1 MFEQKFNDDQS
12 DEEQSDEKIVLDKSA
27 FKALA
32 SDTRVAILK
41 ELDKRR
47 KTMTELSETL
57 NLAVATVKEHVEQLS
72 KSKLVVVKDEGRK
85 WKYCEL
91 TEKGKAVL
99 YPERKKIWVM
109 LASVV
114 FMVLLS
120 FYMTYHDIG
129 YISTGRMLT
138 SDSIGLNVA
147 RVLTESGYSDE
158 KVDDDSADSAV
169 YTMDMTD
176 HGEVGIMDAQRISVD
191 DYEDDSEYAELEND
205 SSIGAVSVDDVDAY
219 DTEPNIYGTEADGYV
234 ADRVYVDED
243 GMLDAKSSRNI
254 PYLRYL
260 AYAMTS
266 ISIVV
271 LLLFVTIFSK
281 KRKL

>member
-1 MFEQKFNDDQS
+1 MFEQKFNDEKE
-12 DEEQSDEKIVLDKSA
+12 DENLEDEKIVLDRSA

-129 YISTGRMLT
+129 YVSSGRMLA
-138 SDSIGLNVA
+138 SDSMGSSAA

-169 YTMDMTD
+169 SIMDMND
-176 HGEVGIMDAQRISVD
+176 HGGVGIMDAQRISVD

-205 SSIGAVSVDDVDAY
+205 SSIDAVSIDVVDAY
-219 DTEPNIYGTEADGYV
+219 DTEAGYDADGY
-234 ADRVYVDED
+234 YIDED
-243 GMLDAKSSRNI
+243 GVVFDVKSSRNI

-260 AYAMTS
+260 AYALTS
-266 ISIVV
+266 MSIIV